1 MLVCLCTGEQRS
13 DRHQTVSAGA
23 QRQEQGQMEFRDS
36 DHEEVN
42 ISRVNFLFLPVG
54 QYGSNTGLFLV
65 SEKPDQRQRER
76 NTNYNRFWCTN
87 IVIGTQGD

>member
-1 MLVCLCTGEQRS
+1 MVLSVILPVKFLTCVGVSVCAGEQRS

-42 ISRVNFLFLPVG
+42 
-54 QYGSNTGLFLV
+54 V
-65 SEKPDQRQRER
+65 SC
-76 NTNYNRFWCTN
+76 FSL
-87 IVIGTQGD
+87 